1 MIDGTGAI
9 TSQSATKATL
19 SKTGNGAYRLTLDN
33 TYAEFCG
40 ATVSLIE
47 TVPTEL
53 HCHIASET
61 VATTKQINILFSLDA
76 APGTGVALAA
86 SVMHWT
92 VSLRDTARG
101 PSVDFP

>member
-19 SKTGNGAYRLTLDN
+19 SKTGDGAYRLTLDN

-61 VATTKQINILFSLDA
+61 VATTKQINLLFSLDA